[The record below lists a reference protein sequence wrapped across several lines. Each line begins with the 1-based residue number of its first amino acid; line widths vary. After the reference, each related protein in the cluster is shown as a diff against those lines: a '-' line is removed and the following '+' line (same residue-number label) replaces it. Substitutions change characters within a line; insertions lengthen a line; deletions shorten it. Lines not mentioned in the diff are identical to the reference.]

1 MAHTDSETTEDA
13 VTGRSEHSIGRLRRL
28 IGFREDQQNL
38 VGLLFILPNVVVF
51 SVFLLGP
58 VLYAFYLSF
67 NEVSLFLETSWIGLG
82 HYRAILTPWPWENG
96 WAALNDP
103 TVNTWWYAL
112 KNTIVY
118 AIGTVPLQIY
128 GGLAVALMLDKRVR
142 GKKTFRAAYF
152 MPVMLSGAASAVIW
166 RWLLSSN
173 GLINTVL
180 LEPLNL
186 AHNWA
191 GDPSTALGAV
201 MLMAVWGGIGMNMI
215 LFLAGLQNIPQEL
228 YDAARIDGTSGW
240 QRFRHVTWPN
250 LDNTNFFV
258 IVMAIIGA
266 FQVFGIALVFSGDG
280 GPYYATTTT
289 VLLIYQR
296 AFEQTTTYGYGYG
309 SAMAFLLFLLIFA
322 FSYYQYQY
330 RKTEEVDY

>member
-1 MAHTDSETTEDA
+1 MAHPDSETTDDA
-13 VTGRSEHSIGRLRRL
+13 LVGGHEEPADRLRRL
-28 IGFREDQQNL
+28 LGVREEQKNL
-38 VGLLFILPNVVVF
+38 AGLLFVLPNVAVF

-67 NEVSLFLETSWIGLG
+67 NEVSLTLETSWVGLE
-82 HYRAILTPWPWENG
+82 HYRTIVHPWPWQND
-96 WAALNDP
+96 WAALRDP

-112 KNTIVY
+112 KNTVVY

-142 GKKTFRAAYF
+142 AKKAFRAAYF

-166 RWLLSSN
+166 RWLLAAD
-173 GLINTVL
+173 GVINNL
-180 LEPLNL
+180 LLQHVGL
-186 AHNWA
+186 AHDWA
-191 GDPSTALGAV
+191 GDPGTALGAI
-201 MLMAVWGGIGMNMI
+201 MLMAIWGGIGMNMI
-215 LFLAGLQNIPQEL
+215 LFLAGLQNIPEEL

-266 FQVFGIALVFSGDG
+266 FQVFGIALVFEEG

-289 VLLIYQR
+289 VLLIYRR

-309 SAMAFLLFLLIFA
+309 SAMAFLLFLIIFA
-322 FSYYQYQY
+322 FSYYQYQH
-330 RKTEEVDY
+330 RKSEEVEY